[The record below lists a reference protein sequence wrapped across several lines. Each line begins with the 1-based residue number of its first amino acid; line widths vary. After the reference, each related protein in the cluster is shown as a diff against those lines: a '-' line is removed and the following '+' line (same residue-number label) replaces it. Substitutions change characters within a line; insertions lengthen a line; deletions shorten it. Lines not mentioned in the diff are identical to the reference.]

1 MYGNKTRL
9 ILVFNE
15 KIFEQPVVKKKF
27 NLFQPKTSLLLNYN
41 N

>member
-15 KIFEQPVVKKKF
+15 KKFEQPVVEQKI
-27 NLFQPKTSLLLNYN
+27 QPIST
-41 N
+41 

>member
-15 KIFEQPVVKKKF
+15 KIFEQPVVKQKI
-27 NLFQPKTSLLLNYN
+27 QPIST
-41 N
+41 